1 MEAVSKA
8 LHVKQSPKKIRLVAS
23 EIKNMNV
30 DDAIIK
36 LSFINKKSARLI
48 SNVLKSAL
56 SNLNN
61 VDSDEGVDKSRFFIK
76 SIRIDKGSVMKR
88 FRPAAMGRAAPIL
101 KRSSHIEVIISDLS
115 KKRRQ

>member
-1 MEAVSKA
+1 MESISKA
-8 LHVKQSPKKIRLVAS
+8 LHIKQSPKKIRLVAT

-30 DDAIIK
+30 NEAITK

-56 SNLNN
+56 ANLNN
-61 VDSDEGVDKSRFFIK
+61 LESEEVIDKNNFFIK
-76 SIRIDKGSVMKR
+76 SIKIDKGSVMKR

-101 KRSSHIEVIISDLS
+101 KRSSHIEVKISDLS
-115 KKRRQ
+115 EKRR

>member
-1 MEAVSKA
+1 MEMISKA

-23 EIKNMNV
+23 EVKNMNV
-30 DDAIIK
+30 HDAITK

-48 SNVLKSAL
+48 SSVLKSAL

-61 VDSDEGVDKSRFFIK
+61 IESEDSIDKSKFFIK
-76 SIRIDKGSVMKR
+76 SIKIDKGSVMKR

-101 KRSSHIEVIISDLS
+101 KRSSHIEIKISDLLE
-115 KKRRQ
+115 KRR

>member
-1 MEAVSKA
+1 MESISKA
-8 LHVKQSPKKIRLVAS
+8 LHIKQSPKKIRLVAS
-23 EIKNMNV
+23 EIKHMNV
-30 DDAIIK
+30 NEAIIK

-61 VDSDEGVDKSRFFIK
+61 LDNEEAIDKNKFFIE
-76 SIRIDKGSVMKR
+76 SIKIDKGAVMKR

-101 KRSSHIEVIISDLS
+101 KRSSHIEVKISDLLV
-115 KKRRQ
+115 KRR